1 MDRSGT
7 KEPIPSVKV
16 LKARSADNHL
26 LSEQHN
32 GAMGTAELAAVMTVI
47 VLGAVILLGTVG
59 LAWVMFRPLGIGS
72 LVPLLPTMH
81 FEWLLCGIGLP
92 LGAVAVTRLTGF
104 SAR

>member
-32 GAMGTAELAAVMTVI
+32 GAMGTAELAAVMTLI

-59 LAWVMFRPLGIGS
+59 LAWVMFRPIEKRKRIRITIVGS
-72 LVPLLPTMH
+72 PHPTVSTSEARSYGRAALLPT
-81 FEWLLCGIGLP
+81 
-92 LGAVAVTRLTGF
+92 
-104 SAR
+104 